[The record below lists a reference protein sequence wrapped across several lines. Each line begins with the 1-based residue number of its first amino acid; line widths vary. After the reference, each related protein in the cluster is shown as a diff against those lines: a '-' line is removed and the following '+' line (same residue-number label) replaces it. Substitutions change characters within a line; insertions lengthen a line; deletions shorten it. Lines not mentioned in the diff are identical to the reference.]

1 MHHLNTCSLLNKI
14 ALSLICQN
22 LVWNRVAKLQYFVVW
37 YRINK
42 DFCDPAVSTPW
53 DSSLDVFTT
62 LNWHFESV
70 IVHVSV
76 HVVHGTSIQIYQV
89 ITANIILNCQ
99 VDLNDY
105 GIDWDGPLP
114 NQEWDGQHQDDDR
127 TVEVPSTSFPL
138 SQQVF
143 EHLQRTIDPFKKY
156 TKSWCRHLHGSCVYT
171 RTTPE

>member
-1 MHHLNTCSLLNKI
+1 MYHLNTCSLLNKI

-22 LVWNRVAKLQYFVVW
+22 LVWNRVTKLQYFVVW

-42 DFCDPAVSTPW
+42 DFCDPEYPLGFLTGCFYYSKLTFWKCNCTRKCTCCTWNIHPNL
-53 DSSLDVFTT
+53 SS
-62 LNWHFESV
+62 NNS
-70 IVHVSV
+70 
-76 HVVHGTSIQIYQV
+76 
-89 ITANIILNCQ
+89 ANIILNCQ

-143 EHLQRTIDPFKKY
+143 EHLQRTIDPLRNTQY
-156 TKSWCRHLHGSCVYT
+156 HGVDIYNT
-171 RTTPE
+171 RIIESK